1 MKGKKVISIAIG
13 GILVILGLVGAF
25 FIIDSDS
32 SNQTQEMNSELS
44 TVFLETKDLKTYE
57 TFDGTLKYEN
67 DVRIVAEQDGVL
79 TYLAPEGRELV
90 RGAEIYRVYRSTEAS
105 QILSA
110 DQQMAS
116 AEASVAQAELALE
129 NLTAAPTAAQVASA
143 DASVAQAELALENL
157 TAAPTA
163 VQIASADASVAQA
176 EAAVSQGEDAISSAH
191 AARLIARESLC
202 AGDTFDDASWLCP
215 QNLRGEPFP
224 DELIGSL
231 SDMISNGILSAA
243 ANNLLNAQKNYDAA
257 LQSQKTLEKNQEQA
271 LESRLALDEPPTE
284 AELLQVTE
292 SLKSAK
298 EQRSALDEPP
308 TEAELLQVTESL
320 KSAKKQRSA
329 LDEPPTESELLQVTQ
344 SLKSA
349 LAGLSI
355 AQETSNNLVEGYS
368 ASLLMFG
375 NTPAWRDMKEGIA
388 PGEDVHQL
396 KLNLIALGYGTIKTL
411 GSDWNFNPATT
422 AAITK
427 LQADMNLILSGEILL
442 GEVVF
447 TPGTSLVKSSSTL
460 KSVGDK
466 MNVGTELFYLTPI
479 EKVET
484 KIESDG
490 SVKIQRES
498 LQAVE
503 IQVDVSDR
511 GLVNEGSKVE
521 IELPDESLVEG
532 TVREVATL
540 AVVPQEGD
548 PFLEVLIAVEGT
560 TEYFEWT
567 GATVTINVTKELASG
582 VLASPVNGLLALLSG
597 GYALEIVTA
606 TGTNLIP
613 VETGIYADGW
623 VEVSGPGLQPGTEI
637 IVAGQ

>member
-57 TFDGTLKYEN
+57 TFDGTLKYED
-67 DVRIVAEQDGVL
+67 DVRIVAAQDGVL

-90 RGAEIYRVYRSTEAS
+90 RGAEIYRIYRSSEAS

-110 DQQMAS
+110 DQQIAS
-116 AEASVAQAELALE
+116 ADASVAQAELALE
-129 NLTAAPTAAQVASA
+129 NLTAGPTPAQIASA
-143 DASVAQAELALENL
+143 DAIVAQAELALENL

-224 DELIGSL
+224 DELIASL

-298 EQRSALDEPP
+298 EQRSALDELP
-308 TEAELLQVTESL
+308 TETELLQVTESL
-320 KSAKKQRSA
+320 KSAKEQRSA
-329 LDEPPTESELLQVTQ
+329 LDEPPTEAELLQVTQ

-349 LAGLSI
+349 LAGLGI

-388 PGEDVHQL
+388 PGEDVYQL

-411 GSDWNFNPATT
+411 GSDWDFNAATT

-427 LQADMNLILSGEILL
+427 LQEDMNLILSGEILL

-490 SVKIQRES
+490 SVKMQRES

-521 IELPDESLVEG
+521 IELPDESVVEG

-597 GYALEIVTA
+597 GYALETVTA
-606 TGTNLIP
+606 SGTNLIP

>member
-143 DASVAQAELALENL
+143 DASVAQAE
-157 TAAPTA
+157 
-163 VQIASADASVAQA
+163 
-176 EAAVSQGEDAISSAH
+176 AAVSQGEDAISSAH

-224 DELIGSL
+224 DELIASL

>member
-1 MKGKKVISIAIG
+1 
-13 GILVILGLVGAF
+13 
-25 FIIDSDS
+25 
-32 SNQTQEMNSELS
+32 
-44 TVFLETKDLKTYE
+44 
-57 TFDGTLKYEN
+57 
-67 DVRIVAEQDGVL
+67 
-79 TYLAPEGRELV
+79 
-90 RGAEIYRVYRSTEAS
+90 
-105 QILSA
+105 
-110 DQQMAS
+110 
-116 AEASVAQAELALE
+116 
-129 NLTAAPTAAQVASA
+129 
-143 DASVAQAELALENL
+143 
-157 TAAPTA
+157 
-163 VQIASADASVAQA
+163 

-224 DELIGSL
+224 DELIASL

-308 TEAELLQVTESL
+308 TEANLLQVTESL

-411 GSDWNFNPATT
+411 GSDWDFNAATT

-521 IELPDESLVEG
+521 IELPDESVVEG